1 MNLKIFKTIFLFSI
15 FFIYS
20 CNLQNTNNIK
30 DIPKKIIKK
39 IEIKK
44 EEKEIKKDFP
54 LYIIEDPYFI
64 EGIEYIPKENYQYI
78 EYGLASYYDKELHK
92 KRTINNE
99 FNNVTEL
106 FARHKTLPIPSVVKI
121 TNLENGL
128 SINVR
133 VNDRG
138 PHDNKRIIEVS
149 RKVAQLLRFY
159 KKKSAK
165 VRVEILSDES
175 KQIKIVMQSISNPDF
190 EKTINS
196 APVEDVNITD
206 LGESDNNNNNL
217 QNNFEQPILL
227 EIEQLSNKKLYI
239 KTGPF
244 ESYEESKK
252 IKENLNINDYK
263 NTVEKDNDS
272 YSVIFGPLSNDEADN
287 LFQILLSK
295 GYNNTEFIIQ

>member
-1 MNLKIFKTIFLFSI
+1 M
-15 FFIYS
+15 
-20 CNLQNTNNIK
+20 QNTNNIK